1 MEFRDTVDARQSIRD
16 FDDRGVERAMLERI
30 IDAARQA
37 PSSVNEQP
45 WRFTVA
51 QGDSRARLGAVVA
64 QSTVHLSEYM
74 DVLGPER
81 YEAAVTWYSSLGQ
94 APVLVAVSAPRSNV
108 EFEAMNR
115 HLSIGAAI
123 ENLLLAATNE
133 GLGACNVTFSYWVKG
148 DLADVLRLPESEEV
162 VSIIALGHP
171 SDVPPVS
178 PPVKPDDTVWL
189 D

>member
-1 MEFRDTVDARQSIRD
+1 MEFWETIAARHSVRD
-16 FDDRGVERAMLERI
+16 FDGQSIERSVIERI
-30 IDAARQA
+30 LAAAQQA
-37 PSSVNEQP
+37 PSSTNEQP
-45 WRFTVA
+45 WRFAVA
-51 QGDSRARLGAVVA
+51 RGESRIELGAIVA

-74 DVLGPER
+74 DVLGPDR
-81 YEAAVTWYSSLGQ
+81 YEAAVAWYSSLGN
-94 APVLVAVSAPRSNV
+94 APVLVVVSAPRSSV

-115 HLSIGAAI
+115 HLSVGAAI

-133 GLGACNVTFSYWVKG
+133 GLGACNVTFSYWVKD
-148 DLADVLRLPESEEV
+148 DLSAMLGLSDAEEV

-171 SDVPPVS
+171 SDVPPAS

>member
-1 MEFRDTVDARQSIRD
+1 MEFWETVTSRHSIRD
-16 FDDRGVERAMLERI
+16 FDGRPVERSAIERVL
-30 IDAARQA
+30 DAARMA
-37 PSSVNEQP
+37 PSAVNEQP

-51 QGDSRARLGAVVA
+51 QGESRSELGAIVA

-74 DVLGPER
+74 EVLGPAR
-81 YEAAVTWYSSLGQ
+81 YEAALAWYSSLGS
-94 APVLVAVSAPRSNV
+94 APVLVAVSSPRSSV

-115 HLSIGAAI
+115 HLSVGAAI

-148 DLADVLRLPESEEV
+148 DLSVLLGLSDAEEV

-171 SDVPPVS
+171 SDIPPAC

>member
-1 MEFRDTVDARQSIRD
+1 MEFWDTVTSRHSVRD
-16 FDDRGVERAMLERI
+16 FDGQSVERSAIERI
-30 IDAARQA
+30 VAAARQA
-37 PSSVNEQP
+37 PSSANEQP

-51 QGDSRARLGAVVA
+51 RGESRIELGAIVA

-74 DVLGPER
+74 DVLGPDR
-81 YEAAVTWYSSLGQ
+81 YEAAVAWYSSLGN
-94 APVLVAVSAPRSNV
+94 APVLLVVSAPRSSV

-115 HLSIGAAI
+115 HLSVGAAI

-133 GLGACNVTFSYWVKG
+133 GLGACNVTFSYWVKA
-148 DLADVLRLPESEEV
+148 DLSSVLGLTDAEEV

-171 SDVPPVS
+171 SDVPPAS

>member
-1 MEFRDTVDARQSIRD
+1 MEFWETVTSRHSIRD
-16 FDDRGVERAMLERI
+16 FNGLPVERAVIERV

-37 PSSVNEQP
+37 PSSINEQP
-45 WRFTVA
+45 WRFTVV
-51 QGDSRARLGAVVA
+51 QGESRTTLGAIVA

-81 YEAAVTWYSSLGQ
+81 YEAAVAWYSSLGN
-94 APVLVAVSAPRSNV
+94 APVLIAVSAPRSSA

-115 HLSIGAAI
+115 HLSVGAAI
-123 ENLLLAATNE
+123 GNLLLATTNE
-133 GLGACNVTFSYWVKG
+133 GLGACNVTFSYWVKDDMSTFLG
-148 DLADVLRLPESEEV
+148 LSDTEEV

-171 SDVPPVS
+171 SDIPPAS

>member
-1 MEFRDTVDARQSIRD
+1 MEFWDTVTSRHSIRD
-16 FDDRGVERAMLERI
+16 FDDKAIERSTIQRI
-30 IDAARQA
+30 VDAARQA
-37 PSSVNEQP
+37 PSSANEQP
-45 WRFTVA
+45 WHFIVA
-51 QGDSRARLGAVVA
+51 QGEARTELGGIVA

-81 YEAAVTWYSSLGQ
+81 YEAAVGWYSSLGN
-94 APVLVAVSAPRSNV
+94 APVLVAVAAPRSRA

-133 GLGACNVTFSYWVKG
+133 GLGACNVTFSYWVKDDLSSVLG
-148 DLADVLRLPESEEV
+148 LADSEEV

-171 SDVPPVS
+171 SDVPS
-178 PPVKPDDTVWL
+178 ADPPVKPDDTVWL
-189 D
+189 G

>member
-1 MEFRDTVDARQSIRD
+1 MEFWETVTSRHSIRD
-16 FDDRGVERAMLERI
+16 FDGQGAERSAIERVI
-30 IDAARQA
+30 AAARQA
-37 PSSVNEQP
+37 PSAANEQP
-45 WRFTVA
+45 WRFLVV
-51 QGDSRARLGAVVA
+51 QGEARAELGGIIA

-81 YEAAVTWYSSLGQ
+81 YEAAVTWYSSLGN
-94 APVLVAVSAPRSNV
+94 APVLVVVAAPRSKV

-115 HLSIGAAI
+115 HLSVGAAI

-133 GLGACNVTFSYWVKG
+133 GLGACNVTFSHWVKS
-148 DLADVLRLPESEEV
+148 DLSAALGLSDAEEV
-162 VSIIALGHP
+162 VSIVALGHP
-171 SDVPPVS
+171 SDIPPAC

>member
-1 MEFRDTVDARQSIRD
+1 MEFWETVTSRHSIRD
-16 FDDRGVERAMLERI
+16 FDGRPVERSAIERVLE
-30 IDAARQA
+30 AARHA
-37 PSSVNEQP
+37 PSSMNEQP
-45 WRFTVA
+45 WRFHVA
-51 QGDSRARLGAVVA
+51 QGDSRSALGGIVA

-74 DVLGPER
+74 DVLGPKR
-81 YEAAVTWYSSLGQ
+81 YEAAVAWYSSLGN
-94 APVLVAVSAPRSNV
+94 APVLVTVSAPRSSV
-108 EFEAMNR
+108 VFEAMNR

-133 GLGACNVTFSYWVKG
+133 GLGACNVTFAYWVKD
-148 DLADVLRLPESEEV
+148 DLSVLLGLSDAEEV

-171 SDVPPVS
+171 SDVPPTS

>member
-1 MEFRDTVDARQSIRD
+1 MEFWETVTARNSIRD
-16 FDDRGVERAMLERI
+16 FDDRSVERDAIERVI
-30 IDAARQA
+30 QAARLA

-45 WRFTVA
+45 WRFVVT
-51 QGDSRARLGAVVA
+51 QGDSRNALGAIVS

-81 YEAAVTWYSSLGQ
+81 YEAAVAWYSSLGN
-94 APVLVAVSAPRSNV
+94 APVLIAVAAPCSSV

-115 HLSIGAAI
+115 HLSVGAAI
-123 ENLLLAATNE
+123 ENLLLAATSE
-133 GLGACNVTFSYWVKG
+133 GLGACNVTFSYWVR
-148 DLADVLRLPESEEV
+148 DDMSAVLGLTDAEEV

-171 SDVPPVS
+171 SDVPPAS